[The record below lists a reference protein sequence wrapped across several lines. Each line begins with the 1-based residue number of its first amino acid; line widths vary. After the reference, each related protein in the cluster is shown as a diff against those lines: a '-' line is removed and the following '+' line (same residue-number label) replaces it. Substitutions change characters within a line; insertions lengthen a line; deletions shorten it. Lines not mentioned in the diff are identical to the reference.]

1 MSKQLIKFD
10 ATVKSSLDALF
21 EQEPSMT
28 VEDVTNLFKTKWT
41 YVNESVGSVPEGSY
55 TGYADVME
63 FMMSEGVLEYPE
75 SYYPDYYIP
84 QATAEALVN
93 YYKKFDGRHST
104 VEQLIRYLY
113 SNDVLEFSNIRN
125 PELKEISKK
134 YVPRKIVKN
143 IGMKLFKPRY
153 YGIKDDEIGYH
164 GSESILTLIC
174 QPDRRKNLFIT
185 LTRDT
190 NSWGNILVLTPW
202 KAVIGY

>member
-1 MSKQLIKFD
+1 MSKQIIKFD
-10 ATVKSSLDALF
+10 ATVKPSLDALF
-21 EQEPSMT
+21 DWKPNMT

-41 YVNESVGSVPEGSY
+41 HVPHVGSFPEGCY

-93 YYKKFDGRHST
+93 YYKQLDGRHST

-113 SNDVLEFSNIRN
+113 SNDVLKFSNIRN
-125 PELKEISKK
+125 PELREISQK
-134 YVPRKIVKN
+134 YVPRKIARN

-164 GSESILTLIC
+164 GPESVLTLIC
-174 QPDRRKNLFIT
+174 QPDRRRNLFIT
-185 LTRDT
+185 LTRNT